1 MAERLAQKLFPDHYW
16 ESAGVMPTGEMH
28 EETATVLQERGCDT
42 SGFRG
47 RHVDDLDLASFNHV
61 VLIGETAAALTP
73 GPPSQVKTHHWH
85 VADPFEVQGPQDM
98 IRAAYRDCA
107 DELTVRIIG
116 LMEEEQPRLSKTDV
130 V

>member
-1 MAERLAQKLFPDHYW
+1 MAERLGRKLFPDHYW

-28 EETATVLQERGCDT
+28 TETAVVLQERGCNA

-47 RHVDDLDLASFNHV
+47 RHVDDLDLASFDHV

-73 GPPSQVKTHHWH
+73 DPLTNVNTHHWQ
-85 VADPFEVQGPQDM
+85 VDDPFEVQGSPDV

-107 DELTVRIIG
+107 DELTVRILG
-116 LMEEEQPRLSKTDV
+116 LMGEEPPAPEK
-130 V
+130 